1 MIIFHKKIF
10 LPKKNR
16 VMSKLSKIILLYF
29 VIVVLSSCCNAQ
41 PKQFKIEVLNRMP
54 HDENSYTQG
63 LFFNDGNLYESS
75 GGYGESAFRKVDLAT
90 GKALKRL
97 DFDSKYFVEGS
108 VILADKLFILTWQ
121 NKVAFIYDAATLK
134 YKSTYS
140 YPREGWGLTTDG
152 SRLIASD
159 GSSRL
164 FFMDDKF
171 QVNKILDVKL
181 NGRSISNLNE
191 LEYIDG
197 KIWANVYLTDIIVI
211 INPEKGSVEATVDCT
226 GLLPASLT
234 DSRTDVL
241 NGIAYDPV
249 GKKIYL
255 TGKYWK
261 KMYEI
266 KLVAKK

>member
-1 MIIFHKKIF
+1 MIIFRKKIF

-140 YPREGWGLTTDG
+140 YPREGW
-152 SRLIASD
+152 
-159 GSSRL
+159 
-164 FFMDDKF
+164 
-171 QVNKILDVKL
+171 
-181 NGRSISNLNE
+181 
-191 LEYIDG
+191 
-197 KIWANVYLTDIIVI
+197 
-211 INPEKGSVEATVDCT
+211 
-226 GLLPASLT
+226 
-234 DSRTDVL
+234 
-241 NGIAYDPV
+241 
-249 GKKIYL
+249 
-255 TGKYWK
+255 
-261 KMYEI
+261 
-266 KLVAKK
+266 